1 MALETEPDTPVHHA
15 KNYFLFSYYC
25 RGINFSDIAFLKW
38 QNIEGERM
46 NYVRK
51 KTGEG
56 FNMKLVA
63 PAQAIIDYYKQ
74 EFFQTRDGYV
84 FPILFDRH
92 KTATSIDNRIDKML
106 KVVNKALKE
115 IGAKCEISTPLTTYV
130 ARHSF
135 ATNMKRNGVS
145 VSVISEALGHD
156 SEKTTKIYLDSFEND
171 ALDSAVEMLV
181 AKHTMRER

>member
-1 MALETEPDTPVHHA
+1 MALEMEPGIPVHHA

-38 QNIEGERM
+38 PNIEGERM

-51 KTGEG
+51 KTGEA
-56 FNMKLVA
+56 FNMKLFA
-63 PAQAIIDYYKQ
+63 RTGDHRLL
-74 EFFQTRDGYV
+74 QTG
-84 FPILFDRH
+84 ILPNPRRVCVPDTFDRR

-115 IGAKCEISTPLTTYV
+115 IGAKCDINTPLTTYV

-135 ATNMKRNGVS
+135 AMNMKRNGVA
-145 VSVISEALGHD
+145 VSIISEALGHD

-181 AKHTMRER
+181 AKHRAAD